1 MEEKPHMPILE
12 RINDAKKFLGEIRKI
27 VHFLTAQEQNF
38 SVTAS
43 LTQEMVGTEEF
54 HLHEGVQ

>member
-1 MEEKPHMPILE
+1 MEEKPHMPVLE
-12 RINDAKKFLGEIRKI
+12 RINDAKKLLGEIRKI

>member
-43 LTQEMVGTEEF
+43 LT
-54 HLHEGVQ
+54 

>member
-54 HLHEGVQ
+54 NLHEGVQ

>member
-1 MEEKPHMPILE
+1 MEEKPHMPFLE

-27 VHFLTAQEQNF
+27 VRFLTAQEQNF